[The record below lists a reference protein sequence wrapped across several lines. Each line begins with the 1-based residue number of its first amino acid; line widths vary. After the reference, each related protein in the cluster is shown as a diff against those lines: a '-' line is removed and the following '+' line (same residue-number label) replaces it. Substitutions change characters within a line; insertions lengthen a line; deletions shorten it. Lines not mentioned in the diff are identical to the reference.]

1 MTKYSD
7 AATKA
12 FPSTLRDAA
21 AQREGFDAGV
31 RHALNTLMEQRDG
44 YLYYGTVEF
53 DAGHIQALE
62 LALELLLIDLEPSDD
77 GGYEEME

>member
-21 AQREGFDAGV
+21 AQREGFDAGLQ
-31 RHALNTLMEQRDG
+31 HALNTLMEQRDG
-44 YLYYGTVEF
+44 YMHLNTIEF
-53 DAGHIQALE
+53 DAGYIQALE
-62 LALELLLIDLEPSDD
+62 SASELLLIDLEPSDD
-77 GGYEEME
+77 GGYEEMK